1 MKSILITGAN
11 GNIGSYLVR
20 HFRAKGYSVVTSSR
34 KRNNV
39 FEWPKEYV
47 KKFYTKHNIGFV
59 LHTAGVVDPKS
70 DADILFNA
78 FSYKNLLVDTSV
90 RYFLFGSVAEYGFQN
105 KRLTEISTEQPETDY
120 GLSKLMQKDSA
131 EYAYKKLGYDIV
143 YMRLSNVLLPHAHTS
158 SLIENIMKEMPK
170 GNRGTIS
177 IKNHQ
182 IRRDFIDIRD
192 VSAFIE
198 LAMQMK
204 KHKNV
209 YNVTSGLQTKY
220 TTLINLFA
228 EHYRKTKHQF
238 PNLIVQGKKE
248 SYMRGVYLHTRA
260 TRDMGW
266 RPHFTIADTV
276 QWMMHERG
284 LINL

>member
-1 MKSILITGAN
+1 M
-11 GNIGSYLVR
+11 VR
-20 HFRAKGYSVVTSSR
+20 HFRAEGYAVVTFSR
-34 KRNNV
+34 KRNNL
-39 FEWPKEYV
+39 FEWPKESV
-47 KKFYTKHNIGFV
+47 KTFFTTHTIEFV

-70 DADILFNA
+70 NADILFNA

-105 KRLTEISTEQPETDY
+105 KKLTETSTEQSETDY

-131 EYAYKKLGYDIV
+131 EYVCKKLGFDIV

-158 SLIENIMKEMPK
+158 SLIGNSMKEMPK
-170 GNRGTIS
+170 SNRGTIS

-198 LAMQMK
+198 LAMLMK
-204 KHKNV
+204 KQRIV

-220 TTLINLFA
+220 TALNNLFT
-228 EHYRKTKHQF
+228 EHSRKTKHQF
-238 PNLIVQGKKE
+238 FNLIA
-248 SYMRGVYLHTRA
+248 S
-260 TRDMGW
+260 RDSC
-266 RPHFTIADTV
+266 H
-276 QWMMHERG
+276 
-284 LINL
+284 